1 MPAGLLTP
9 AHVGLLLIALLLIL
23 GPKRLP
29 ETGRAL
35 GRGIREFKDAITGAP
50 RKSVDAEL
58 EPPSKP

>member
-1 MPAGLLTP
+1 MPTGLLTP
-9 AHVGLLLIALLLIL
+9 AHVGLLLIVLLLIF

-50 RKSVDAEL
+50 RNSVDAEL